1 LDLFGFAAK
10 FQGTGEDRMKSQMY
24 PLVNRLSVPG
34 PVADRTALTGVLEAD
49 EVKQIKLATDHE
61 NQLDASLA
69 ESATMEE
76 EDDELEEQDRV
87 EAAAAAN
94 RG

>member
-1 LDLFGFAAK
+1 M
-10 FQGTGEDRMKSQMY
+10 MKSQIY
-24 PLVNRLSVPG
+24 PLLNRLSVPG
-34 PVADRTALTGVLEAD
+34 PVADRSAVPGVLESD
-49 EVKQIKLATDHE
+49 VVKQLDLATDHE
-61 NQLDASLA
+61 IRLDASLN
-69 ESATMEE
+69 ESAAMDE

>member
-1 LDLFGFAAK
+1 M
-10 FQGTGEDRMKSQMY
+10 MKSQIY

-34 PVADRTALTGVLEAD
+34 PVADRSAVPGVLESDKA
-49 EVKQIKLATDHE
+49 KQINLATDHE
-61 NQLDASLA
+61 IQLDASLN
-69 ESATMEE
+69 ESAATEE

>member
-1 LDLFGFAAK
+1 M
-10 FQGTGEDRMKSQMY
+10 MKSQIY
-24 PLVNRLSVPG
+24 SLVNRLSVPG
-34 PVADRTALTGVLEAD
+34 PVADRSAVPGVLESDKA
-49 EVKQIKLATDHE
+49 KQINLATDHE
-61 NQLDASLA
+61 IQLDASLN
-69 ESATMEE
+69 ESAATEE

>member
-1 LDLFGFAAK
+1 
-10 FQGTGEDRMKSQMY
+10 MKSQMY

>member
-1 LDLFGFAAK
+1 LFGLAAK
-10 FQGTGEDRMKSQMY
+10 FQRTGEDMMKRQIY

-34 PVADRTALTGVLEAD
+34 PVADRSAVPGGLESD
-49 EVKQIKLATDHE
+49 EVKQIDLATDHE
-61 NQLDASLA
+61 IQLDASLN
-69 ESATMEE
+69 ESAAMEG
-76 EDDELEEQDRV
+76 EDDELKEQERI

>member
-1 LDLFGFAAK
+1 M
-10 FQGTGEDRMKSQMY
+10 MKSQIY
-24 PLVNRLSVPG
+24 SLVNRLSVPG
-34 PVADRTALTGVLEAD
+34 PVADRSAVPGVLESDKA
-49 EVKQIKLATDHE
+49 KQINLATDHE
-61 NQLDASLA
+61 IQLDASLN
-69 ESATMEE
+69 ESAAMEE